1 MNIMVN
7 KGLVLMKHI
16 SWMLILGLAACV
28 SASPEAVKGY
38 PSDYLCRLLGPE
50 YISTPQEQI
59 NIYREL
65 ERRGERCVNSGANVN
80 QTVIVNN

>member
-1 MNIMVN
+1 
-7 KGLVLMKHI
+7 MKRGI
-16 SWMLILGLAACV
+16 LIIALALTACV
-28 SASPEAVKGY
+28 SASPEAVKDY

-65 ERRGERCVNSGANVN
+65 ERRGERCVSANGNVN